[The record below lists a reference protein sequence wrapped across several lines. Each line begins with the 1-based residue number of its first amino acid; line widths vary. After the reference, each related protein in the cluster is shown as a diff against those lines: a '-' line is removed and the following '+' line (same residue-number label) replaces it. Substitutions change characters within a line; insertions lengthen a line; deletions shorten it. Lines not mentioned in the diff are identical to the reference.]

1 MVALIRQ
8 IIQLDDG
15 TEIGP
20 DNNTRIMAMDWQ
32 VADNETFRNPILKS
46 MDDTVNLST
55 IVFKDILDPNIKWFA
70 RARALI
76 KDSGWTKWGNLDVLR
91 YEQVAETETTVNV
104 MPSRVA
110 TPIITTNSNPMYHDA
125 TLFTITA
132 SGYSVIGNA
141 THVATSWFVEDLDGN
156 VVWDSN
162 FNTLDKETIQ
172 FRNMVLKSGRVYRI
186 RCMFHSSSND
196 VSSIGCRTI
205 KISDSNDLELLTYL
219 DDVDYNTPTEIQLAQ
234 VVENVN
240 VTGVTWQIIS
250 LTNNYAEVIYNN
262 VTTGINMLKCT
273 IPANILKDDT
283 MYLLKFKA
291 NIENESVDQ
300 WKYIH
305 FKTLNESQTFTQLSI
320 EPSSLNLIAGDEA
333 NLTITTNANDYNF
346 RLEKEGVITYEK
358 LDNKISAISRGSCV
372 IYITATA
379 PGKRAT
385 TKEVIVNVESDR
397 PILTIQ
403 PTDYTVETNNSIEI
417 TIAEISDG
425 ATLSWSNPTSG
436 TLTYA
441 DGTLTYTANDNI
453 DVETQDVI
461 TFKSNKDTKES
472 DPVEVTI
479 TITPPV
485 VAQP

>member
-20 DNNTRIMAMDWQ
+20 DNNTRILAMDWQ
-32 VADNETFRNPILKS
+32 VADNETFRNPVLKS
-46 MDDTVNLST
+46 MDDNVNLST
-55 IVFKDILDPNIKWFA
+55 IVFKEILDPNTKWFA

-141 THVATSWFVEDLDGN
+141 THVATSWFIEDLDGN

-162 FNTLDKETIQ
+162 YNTLDKEVIQ
-172 FRNMVLKSGRVYRI
+172 FRNMVLKSGKVYRI

-205 KISDSNDLELLTYL
+205 KVSDSNDLELLTYL

-250 LTNNYAEVIYNN
+250 LTNNYAEVIFNN

-273 IPANILKDDT
+273 IPAKILKDDT

-305 FKTLNESQTFTQLSI
+305 FKTLNESQSFTQL
-320 EPSSLNLIAGDEA
+320 ELDPTSLTLIVNEEA
-333 NLTITTNANDYNF
+333 NLTINTNATDYNF
-346 RLEKEGVITYEK
+346 KLEKDGVITYEK
-358 LDNKISAISRGSCV
+358 QGNKITALSRGTCV

-379 PGKRAT
+379 TGKKAT
-385 TKEVIVNVESDR
+385 TKEVLVRVESDR

-403 PTDYTVETNNSIEI
+403 PTAYTVESGSSINIDIEEI
-417 TIAEISDG
+417 TDG
-425 ATLSWSNPTSG
+425 ATL
-436 TLTYA
+436 TYNKPVNGSLA
-441 DGTLTYTANDNI
+441 YTGGVLSYTANGSI
-453 DVETQDVI
+453 DVETEENL
-461 TFKSNKDTKES
+461 TLKSSKDGKES
-472 DPVEVTI
+472 DPVDVTI
-479 TITPPV
+479 TITPV
-485 VAQP
+485 VQQP